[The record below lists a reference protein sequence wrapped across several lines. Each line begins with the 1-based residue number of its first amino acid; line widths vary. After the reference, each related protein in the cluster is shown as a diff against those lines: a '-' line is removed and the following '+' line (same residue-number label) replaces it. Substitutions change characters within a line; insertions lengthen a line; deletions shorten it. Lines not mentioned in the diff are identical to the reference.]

1 MPIPVSALLG
11 SPRRLMAAI
20 VMFVAL
26 DLTVLLINLWIADQ
40 VARDAVAINLAGRQ
54 RMLSQQT
61 TKALLLATTGDGNV
75 DAARQEFSEAFDLF
89 RRTLN
94 AFSDGGD
101 TLGGDGRLLELDRV
115 HGAGAGAVATARK
128 LIAPLEHIAAS
139 ANQSRPPDAGELSFA
154 ADYMVRHNRE
164 ILSLMN
170 TLTSELEQ
178 ESVHRTRELRG
189 IQTGAFVL
197 ALANFLLII
206 FGMLGKYRSVE
217 ADSRRWREMARHD
230 PLTGIAN
237 RKAFVEGAEGILSRA
252 AIDAQSGTLLML
264 DLDGFKPIND
274 NFGHLAGDQILISLA
289 DSLET
294 AARATDIVARIGG
307 DEFVMLCP
315 ALHGDKDIALFCERL
330 IATVVALPSGNFPGC
345 RLGISI
351 GVACY
356 PDNGYDLNHLLAL
369 ADQTMYTAKGAG
381 GNRWHVA

>member
-11 SPRRLMAAI
+11 SPRRLMVAI

-61 TKALLLATTGDGNV
+61 TKALLLATTGKGNP
-75 DAARQEFSEAFDLF
+75 DAARQEFSEAFGLF
-89 RRTLN
+89 RRTLG
-94 AFSDGGD
+94 AFADGGE
-101 TLGGDGRLLELDRV
+101 TQGGDGTPLQLERV
-115 HGAGAGAVATARK
+115 DGEGARVVGAARR
-128 LIAPLEHIAAS
+128 LIAPLERIASPA
-139 ANQSRPPDAGELSFA
+139 RPQIPDTGEIAFA

-164 ILSLMN
+164 ILDLMN
-170 TLTSELEQ
+170 TLTSVLEQ
-178 ESVHRTRELRG
+178 ESVHRTQQLRAV
-189 IQTGAFVL
+189 QTGAFVL
-197 ALANFLLII
+197 ALANFLLIV

-237 RKAFVEGAEGILSRA
+237 RKAFVEAAEGILSRA
-252 AIDAQSGTLLML
+252 NVDAQPGTLLML

-274 NFGHLAGDQILISLA
+274 SFGHLAGDQILISLA
-289 DSLET
+289 DSFET
-294 AARATDIVARIGG
+294 TARATDIVARVGG

-315 ALHGDKDIALFCERL
+315 TLHGDRDIALFCERI
-330 IATVVALPSGNFPGC
+330 IATVVALPGGDFPGC

-369 ADQTMYTAKGAG
+369 ADQAMYTAKGAG
-381 GNRWHVA
+381 GNRWHSA

>member
-11 SPRRLMAAI
+11 SPRRLVAAI

-61 TKALLLATTGDGNV
+61 TKALLLATAPNASSDT
-75 DAARQEFSEAFDLF
+75 AHQEFNEAFGLF

-94 AFSDGGD
+94 AFAEGGD
-101 TLGGDGRLLELDRV
+101 TLGGDGNPLRLDKV
-115 HGAGAGAVATARK
+115 GDAGAPAVETARK
-128 LIAPLEHIAAS
+128 LIAPVEGIAFQAAQPRADAS
-139 ANQSRPPDAGELSFA
+139 ELSLA

-164 ILSLMN
+164 ILDLMN
-170 TLTSELEQ
+170 TLTSVLEQ
-178 ESVHRTRELRG
+178 ESVRRTHELRA

-206 FGMLGKYRSVE
+206 FGMLDKYRSVE

-237 RKAFVEGAEGILSRA
+237 RKAFVEAAEGILSRA
-252 AIDAQSGTLLML
+252 RIDSQAGTLLLL

-274 NFGHLAGDQILISLA
+274 SFGHLAGDQILISLA
-289 DSLET
+289 DSFES

-315 ALHGDKDIALFCERL
+315 ALQGNRDIALFCERI
-330 IATVVALPSGNFPGC
+330 IASVVAVPGNDFPSC

-351 GVACY
+351 GVSCY

-369 ADQTMYTAKGAG
+369 ADQAMYKAKGAG
-381 GNRWHVA
+381 GNRWHTA

>member
-61 TKALLLATTGDGNV
+61 TKALLLATAPNGSSDV
-75 DAARQEFSEAFDLF
+75 ARQEFSEAFGLF

-94 AFSDGGD
+94 AFAEGGD
-101 TLGGDGRLLELDRV
+101 TLGGDGRPLLLDKV
-115 HGAGAGAVATARK
+115 GGAGAPAVDAARK
-128 LIAPLEHIAAS
+128 LIAPVESIAFA
-139 ANQSRPPDAGELSFA
+139 AFQPRNPDAGQLAFA
-154 ADYMVRHNRE
+154 ADYMVLHNRE
-164 ILSLMN
+164 ILDLMN
-170 TLTSELEQ
+170 TLTSVLEQ
-178 ESVHRTRELRG
+178 ESVRRTHELRA

-197 ALANFLLII
+197 ALANFLLIV

-237 RKAFVEGAEGILSRA
+237 RKAFVEAAEGILARA
-252 AIDAQSGTLLML
+252 RIDTQAGTLLML

-274 NFGHLAGDQILISLA
+274 SFGHLAGDQILISLA
-289 DSLET
+289 DSFET

-307 DEFVMLCP
+307 DEFVILCP
-315 ALHGDKDIALFCERL
+315 ALHGDRDIALFCERI
-330 IATVVALPSGNFPGC
+330 IATVVALPGNDFPGC

-351 GVACY
+351 GVSCY

-369 ADQTMYTAKGAG
+369 ADQAMYKAKGAG
-381 GNRWHVA
+381 GNRWHTA

>member
-26 DLTVLLINLWIADQ
+26 DLTVLLINLWIAEQ

-61 TKALLLATTGDGNV
+61 TKALLLATVPNANSDT
-75 DAARQEFSEAFDLF
+75 ARQEFSEAFGLF

-94 AFSDGGD
+94 AFAEGGS
-101 TLGGDGRLLELDRV
+101 TLGGDGKPLLLEKVGD
-115 HGAGAGAVATARK
+115 AGAPALEKARK
-128 LIAPLEHIAAS
+128 LITPVEGIAFQAALPHTDAS
-139 ANQSRPPDAGELSFA
+139 ELAFA

-164 ILSLMN
+164 ILDLMN
-170 TLTSELEQ
+170 TLTSALEQ
-178 ESVHRTRELRG
+178 ESVRRTRELRA
-189 IQTGAFVL
+189 IQAGAFVL
-197 ALANFLLII
+197 ALANFLII
-206 FGMLGKYRSVE
+206 VFGMLGKYRSVE
-217 ADSRRWREMARHD
+217 ADSRRWQEMARHD

-237 RKAFVEGAEGILSRA
+237 RKAFVEAAEGVLSRA
-252 AIDAQSGTLLML
+252 HVDAQAGTLLML

-274 NFGHLAGDQILISLA
+274 SFGHLAGDQILISLA
-289 DSLET
+289 DSFES

-315 ALHGDKDIALFCERL
+315 ALHGDGDIELFCERI
-330 IATVVALPSGNFPGC
+330 IASVVALPGSDFPGC

-351 GVACY
+351 GVSCY
-356 PDNGYDLNHLLAL
+356 PDKGYDLNHLLAL
-369 ADQTMYTAKGAG
+369 ADQAMYKAKAAG
-381 GNRWHVA
+381 GNRWYTA

>member
-61 TKALLLATTGDGNV
+61 TKALLLATTPNAPPDV
-75 DAARQEFSEAFDLF
+75 ARQEFSEAFGLF
-89 RRTLN
+89 RRTLS
-94 AFSDGGD
+94 AFAEGGD
-101 TLGGDGRLLELDRV
+101 TLGGDGKPLLLDKVDGEGARV
-115 HGAGAGAVATARK
+115 IDTTRK
-128 LIAPLEHIAAS
+128 LIAPLENIAS
-139 ANQSRPPDAGELSFA
+139 PDRVRMPDAGEMVFA
-154 ADYMVRHNRE
+154 ANYMVRHNLE
-164 ILSLMN
+164 ILALMN
-170 TLTSELEQ
+170 TLTFVLEQ
-178 ESVHRTRELRG
+178 ESIHRTRELRA
-189 IQTGAFVL
+189 IQTGAFML
-197 ALANFLLII
+197 ALANFLLIV

-237 RKAFVEGAEGILSRA
+237 RKAFTDAAEGVLSRA
-252 AIDAQSGTLLML
+252 SIDTQPGTLLML

-289 DSLET
+289 DSFEA

-307 DEFVMLCP
+307 DEFIMLCP
-315 ALHGDKDIALFCERL
+315 TLHGDRDIAQFCERI
-330 IATVVALPSGNFPGC
+330 IATVVALPGGDFPGC

-369 ADQTMYTAKGAG
+369 ADKAMYSAKAAG
-381 GNRWHVA
+381 GNRWHVI